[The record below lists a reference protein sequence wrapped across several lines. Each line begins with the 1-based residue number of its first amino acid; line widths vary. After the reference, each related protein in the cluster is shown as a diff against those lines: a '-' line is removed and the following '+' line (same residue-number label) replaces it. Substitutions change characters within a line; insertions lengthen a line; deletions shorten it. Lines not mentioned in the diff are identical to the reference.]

1 MVRCPL
7 LAQSG
12 HEGLRR
18 TCPLS
23 GVMRTSTS
31 AVEVSPLHVGTG
43 RIKPAPALFRP
54 CPHKSRQH
62 NARNDGA
69 RDHQNRRKINVH
81 RLSLLPMDKVYL
93 YSSHR
98 IAGGGG
104 TGMKHPHRRQFL
116 YLTAGV
122 AALPAA
128 SCIAR
133 AQAYPARPIRLVI
146 PFPPGGAYDAVGRPW
161 ADRVKSV
168 LGTVVVEN
176 IGGGG

>member
-1 MVRCPL
+1 MSAL
-7 LAQSG
+7 G
-12 HEGLRR
+12 GKR
-18 TCPLS
+18 TCFVALQLS
-23 GVMRTSTS
+23 AFDPKRTSLHIS
-31 AVEVSPLHVGTG
+31 ASGLKRTCRWP
-43 RIKPAPALFRP
+43 PALFRP

-69 RDHQNRRKINVH
+69 RDYQNRREINVH

-146 PFPPGGAYDAVGRPW
+146 PFPPGGAYD
-161 ADRVKSV
+161 
-168 LGTVVVEN
+168 
-176 IGGGG
+176 